1 MGQGCPRLVWV
12 CSSEAPLFLL
22 CLYPFYLLFGQ
33 TLQAARLGVVIYSLL
48 GLGAIFIAARA
59 LGGRCIGALAHA
71 LLALDRLYAAEPHT
85 LQAEVPALAFA
96 LVSVALAVL
105 AAQSAS
111 SRRRWLALAAG
122 FALALGVTAKLFD
135 VVAIVSVALY
145 LLAPVGAILVDDAQR
160 LRMPARDAW
169 WPALRQ
175 AAPDVLVA
183 VAGGLAGLAGVLIPF
198 VGQWFA
204 LYDQGGRFPMA
215 AGRGMAPGPTAQ
227 IQPTPKYGP
236 PLLF

>member
-175 AAPDVLVA
+175 AAPDVRLA
-183 VAGGLAGLAGVLIPF
+183 VAGGPAGLAVVLLS
-198 VGQWFA
+198 FA
-204 LYDQGGRFPMA
+204 RPWSAPSDPVVRVHMA
-215 AGRGMAPGPTAQ
+215 AGPARGPRPS
-227 IQPTPKYGP
+227 
-236 PLLF
+236 